1 MSAQIQIPTN
11 TNGNAPTAPPSFSEA
26 PASATV
32 EAYDSSGRRWL
43 LTTRAATTGELLTR
57 LPVLT
62 GWLDDHGWQART
74 PGKAQARGD
83 AANSVQGEPP
93 LCPTHQKPM
102 KPGKNGGWYCPV
114 KLLEDGGDGRPV
126 YCKQRR

>member
-1 MSAQIQIPTN
+1 MSAQVTTP
-11 TNGNAPTAPPSFSEA
+11 NGHTPAVTTWTEA

-74 PGKAQARGD
+74 PGKAQAQAD
-83 AANSVQGEPP
+83 DEPAP
-93 LCPTHQKPM
+93 LCSICNQPM
-102 KPGKNGGWYCPV
+102 KRRQTKDGSRSFWSCSTKYGNGQWCQGKP
-114 KLLEDGGDGRPV
+114 
-126 YCKQRR
+126 KQDSQ

>member
-1 MSAQIQIPTN
+1 MSAQIQ
-11 TNGNAPTAPPSFSEA
+11 TNGNGHTPAPASFSEA

-62 GWLDDHGWQART
+62 GWLDDHGWQARAA
-74 PGKAQARGD
+74 GKASQGD
-83 AANSVQGEPP
+83 AANSVPGETH

-114 KLLEDGGDGRPV
+114 KLLEDDGTGKPV
-126 YCKQRR
+126 YCKQRK

>member
-1 MSAQIQIPTN
+1 MSAQVTTP
-11 TNGNAPTAPPSFSEA
+11 NGHTPAVTTWTEA

-74 PGKAQARGD
+74 PGKAQTQGD
-83 AANSVQGEPP
+83 AANSVPTEPA
-93 LCPTHQKPM
+93 PTCDKCGQPMIRRTTRDGSRSFWSCQTRFGSEWCKGKP
-102 KPGKNGGWYCPV
+102 
-114 KLLEDGGDGRPV
+114 
-126 YCKQRR
+126 KQ